1 MDKFEVLV
9 EATQNL
15 KLLFNKILYRFDI
28 VVGFA
33 LYFFDLKGVLE
44 TEIEKKPIQ
53 CGNLNIR

>member
-9 EATQNL
+9 KATQNL

-28 VVGFA
+28 MVGFS

-53 CGNLNIR
+53 CSNLGIR